1 MELHSRR
8 PVASNRDE
16 ITPISMPISNADE
29 EEPYPEG
36 GLQAWLVVLGT
47 FCTLL
52 PSMGIINTMGIL
64 QARVSQHELVGYSEA
79 NVGWIFS
86 IHTFIVFFFGAQ
98 VGMLC
103 IRFVIMRF
111 IISKPNKQCDRPSF

>member
-8 PVASNRDE
+8 PVASSRDE
-16 ITPISMPISNADE
+16 IILLPTSFSNAEDE
-29 EEPYPEG
+29 QPYPEG
-36 GLQAWLVVLGT
+36 GLQAWLVVLGA

-86 IHTFIVFFFGAQ
+86 IHAFIVFFFGAQ
-98 VGMLC
+98 VGMFC
-103 IRFVIMRF
+103 SGFVI
-111 IISKPNKQCDRPSF
+111 ISEPNEQ